1 MGGVWGLN
9 SETLQDS
16 ITHSLSAD
24 RRIVLLVGPPG
35 SGKSRLLREFR
46 GVGLVNVGKELARDL
61 AKIPPQERKDKVLDL
76 LGELIDTFAQPVVVL
91 DNIELLLHPELE
103 LDLWSTLD
111 VLSQSKQLIVAW
123 TGRVLGDK
131 IQWGE
136 PGVPGHRT
144 LNLDNCP
151 ASIMSMTG

>member
-1 MGGVWGLN
+1 M
-9 SETLQDS
+9 
-16 ITHSLSAD
+16 
-24 RRIVLLVGPPG
+24 
-35 SGKSRLLREFR
+35 
-46 GVGLVNVGKELARDL
+46 
-61 AKIPPQERKDKVLDL
+61 
-76 LGELIDTFAQPVVVL
+76 IDTFAQPVVVL